1 MKKYLII
8 VIAILSLGAFFNAQA
23 VDITLRFGQG
33 GFRDARAPDGILGGG
48 QIALD
53 VKLGELPIAISTTL
67 EYYTKDPVADSIYEM
82 SGIIF
87 VNALY
92 LVPRTHERVDIFL
105 GGGIGK
111 VDVPRGAAYPDVMLM
126 GIMYDLVAGINIE
139 AFWKI
144 GCYGVGKY
152 IYSSREID
160 NIQVIDI
167 SNLVALVGI
176 SLNFNL

>member
-33 GFRDARAPDGILGGG
+33 GFRDARAPGGILGGG

-53 VKLGELPIAISTTL
+53 VKLGEFPIAISTTL

-82 SGIIF
+82 SGIIV

-92 LVPRTHERVDIFL
+92 LVPRTHERVDFFL

-111 VDVPRGAAYPDVMLM
+111 VDVPRGAAYPDVMVM
-126 GIMYDLVAGINIE
+126 GIMYDIVAGINVE

-144 GCYGVGKY
+144 GFYIVGKY
-152 IYSSREID
+152 MYSSKEID
-160 NIQVIDI
+160 NIKVIDI
-167 SNLVALVGI
+167 SDFIGLVGI
-176 SLNFNL
+176 SLNFE